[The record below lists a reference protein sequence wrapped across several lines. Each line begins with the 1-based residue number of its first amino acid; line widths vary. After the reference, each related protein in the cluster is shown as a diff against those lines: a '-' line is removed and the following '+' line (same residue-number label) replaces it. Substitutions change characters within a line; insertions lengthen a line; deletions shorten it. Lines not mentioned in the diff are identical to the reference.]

1 MPNLCAS
8 KTTSKTFKALESEKN
23 LAPLDLIHS
32 DLCEM
37 NGVLTKGGK
46 KYFLT
51 FIDDA
56 TRYCYVY
63 LLKSKDEAL
72 NYFRIYKA
80 EVENQ
85 LEKKIKRLR
94 DDRGGEYIS
103 NDFSNFCSE
112 HGIIHEF
119 TPPYSPQSNGVAERK
134 NRSLT
139 DLVNAL
145 LESANMPKMWWG
157 EAILTVNFVLN
168 RVITKRSDITPYE
181 AWRGRKP
188 NVNFLRT
195 WGCLAKVNIPEPKK
209 RKLGPKTV
217 DCIFIGYAQNSPAY
231 RFLVVKS
238 DTPEI
243 IVDTIMESKD
253 VTFFEDIFPMRPSSS
268 TLENLDATIPNSE
281 QVENI
286 PLRENNEED
295 NNSDITPRR
304 SKRQKVQKSFG
315 DDFIVYLVDDVPTTL
330 ADAYASLDADYWKEA
345 VRSEMDS
352 IMTNE
357 TWEITERP
365 VGCKPIGCKWIFKKK
380 MRPDGTIEKYKA
392 RLVAKGFTQKE
403 GEDYFDTYSPVAR
416 LTTIRVLIALAA
428 SYGLHIHQMDVKTA
442 FLNGELEEEIYM
454 EQPDGFVAKGQEG
467 KVCRL
472 LKSLYGLKQAPKQW
486 HEKFDQTLTSAGFVV
501 NEADKCVY
509 YRHGGGQ
516 TVILCLYVD
525 DILIFGTNTD
535 VIDEVKSFLSSR
547 FDMKDLG
554 EASVILNI
562 KLIKNEN
569 GIILNQSHYVEKYC
583 VALVLRMP
591 KYPLRP
597 TMLV

>member
-1 MPNLCAS
+1 MDSCYSLNITTGLNKNSADVWHSRFCHVGFDTIARMSRSELIPKCDIVKNS
-8 KTTSKTFKALESEKN
+8 KCQTCVQAKQPRKPFKALESEKN

-134 NRSLT
+134 NQSLT

-145 LESANMPKMWWG
+145 LESAGMPKMWWG

-195 WGCLAKVNIPEPKK
+195 WGCLVKVNIPKPKK

-330 ADAYASLDADYWKEA
+330 ADAYASSDANYWKEA

-352 IMTNE
+352 IMINE

-392 RLVAKGFTQKE
+392 RLVAKGFTQK
-403 GEDYFDTYSPVAR
+403 
-416 LTTIRVLIALAA
+416 
-428 SYGLHIHQMDVKTA
+428 
-442 FLNGELEEEIYM
+442 
-454 EQPDGFVAKGQEG
+454 
-467 KVCRL
+467 
-472 LKSLYGLKQAPKQW
+472 
-486 HEKFDQTLTSAGFVV
+486 
-501 NEADKCVY
+501 
-509 YRHGGGQ
+509 
-516 TVILCLYVD
+516 
-525 DILIFGTNTD
+525 
-535 VIDEVKSFLSSR
+535 
-547 FDMKDLG
+547 
-554 EASVILNI
+554 
-562 KLIKNEN
+562 
-569 GIILNQSHYVEKYC
+569 
-583 VALVLRMP
+583 
-591 KYPLRP
+591 
-597 TMLV
+597 